1 MRRSIAVLSVLLVS
15 QTSAFLF
22 GGGCCQAPVMQSP
35 CCGGATSWAY
45 APPQVIGYE
54 RIPLYAKVPMPAPP
68 TYLVRSRPVV
78 QRVVQSEPYYPPP
91 PPPPP
96 LAPPVY
102 QPQPSYPAPMDNF
115 ASGPQSAITS
125 VSNRIPSVIP
135 PPQDRYDDGDVIV
148 IETDDNRRR
157 RMSKF
162 VQPPPQ
168 GYVSQPVAPPQ
179 GYQQG
184 PPPQQ
189 PQGYMGQVEQ
199 GIEVTPDQ
207 INSGYQPH
215 QGEAQA
221 QFSSSQGQ
229 FAQSQ
234 GQFAQGPQGQ
244 FDGAASDIASQ
255 STGLVQSV
263 ANNAAFESAGI
274 APSARRLRKFKN

>member
-1 MRRSIAVLSVLLVS
+1 MRRSIAILSVLLVS
-15 QTSAFLF
+15 QTSGFLF

-68 TYLVRSRPVV
+68 TY
-78 QRVVQSEPYYPPP
+78 
-91 PPPPP
+91 
-96 LAPPVY
+96 
-102 QPQPSYPAPMDNF
+102 
-115 ASGPQSAITS
+115 
-125 VSNRIPSVIP
+125 
-135 PPQDRYDDGDVIV
+135 
-148 IETDDNRRR
+148 
-157 RMSKF
+157 

-168 GYVSQPVAPPQ
+168 GYVSSQPVAPQ
-179 GYQQG
+179 EYQQG

-229 FAQSQ
+229 FAQGPQ
-234 GQFAQGPQGQ
+234 GQFAQQGQQ

>member
-1 MRRSIAVLSVLLVS
+1 MRRSIAIISVLLVS
-15 QTSAFLF
+15 QTSGFLF

-68 TYLVRSRPVV
+68 TY
-78 QRVVQSEPYYPPP
+78 YYPPP
-91 PPPPP
+91 PPP
-96 LAPPVY
+96 AY

-115 ASGPQSAITS
+115 ASGPSSSSSSSFQPTITS
-125 VSNRIPSVIP
+125 VSNRIPSAIP
-135 PPQDRYDDGDVIV
+135 PPQDKYDDGDVI
-148 IETDDNRRR
+148 
-157 RMSKF
+157 

-168 GYVSQPVAPPQ
+168 GYVSSQPVAPQ

-234 GQFAQGPQGQ
+234 GQFAQGQQ
-244 FDGAASDIASQ
+244 FDGASDIASQ